1 MGKVFDKRAALG
13 NHQRQRAQATM
24 MLHGWVPFKGEGFS
38 YSYGAGALHEESGR
52 MVRKDAATGKAS
64 LHHYRSSYPTIPIT
78 SYIEW
83 DEVAT
88 SRVLWLYKILLRE
101 KMI

>member
-1 MGKVFDKRAALG
+1 MGKVFNKRAALG

-24 MLHGWVPFKGEGFS
+24 MLHGWVPFKGHSFCYG
-38 YSYGAGALHEESGR
+38 YGAGAVHEESGC

-64 LHHYRSSYPTIPIT
+64 VYRARSHYPSIPAEAF
-78 SYIEW
+78 IEW

-88 SRVLWLYKILLRE
+88 SRVLWLYKILLRG
-101 KMI
+101 KFI